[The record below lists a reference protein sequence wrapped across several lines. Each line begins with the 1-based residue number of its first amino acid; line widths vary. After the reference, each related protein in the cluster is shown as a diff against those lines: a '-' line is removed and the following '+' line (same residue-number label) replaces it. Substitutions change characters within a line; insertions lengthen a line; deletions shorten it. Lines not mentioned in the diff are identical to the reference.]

1 MHDTSPMTSSAVLKL
16 SWPQTHGYWEIP
28 VLFEDEHLLAVEKP
42 AGLLTSPD
50 RYDPDRPNLMRL
62 LHAGISVGKT
72 WAKTRGLAYLA
83 NAHRLDFDTSGI
95 LLLAKSKSVLVK
107 LVNLFGTDK
116 PKKRYVGLAQGTAK
130 HEHFEVDAP
139 LAPDPYKPGLMR
151 IDMKNGKKS
160 LTRFKVIENF
170 AGYALLECE
179 PVTGRTHQ
187 IRVHLQRAGMPL
199 VADESY
205 GGLPLFLSRLKP
217 NYRFKRGAE
226 EHPLIKRVALH
237 AFRLEMPHPITGEPL
252 VIDSPWPKDLRV
264 AVKYLRKFASARQF
278 GEA

>member
-1 MHDTSPMTSSAVLKL
+1 MTSSAVLKL

-62 LHAGISVGKT
+62 LHTGISAGKT
-72 WAKTRGLAYLA
+72 WAVTRGLVYLA
-83 NAHRLDFDTSGI
+83 NAYRLDFETSGV
-95 LLLAKSKSVLVK
+95 LLLAKSKAVLVK
-107 LVNLFGTDK
+107 LVNLFGTEK
-116 PKKRYVGLAQGTAK
+116 PRKQYVGLAQGRAE
-130 HEHFEVDAP
+130 HELFDVGAP

-151 IDMKNGKKS
+151 VDMKNGKKS

-170 AGYALLECE
+170 AGYTLLECE

-205 GGLPLFLSRLKP
+205 GGLPLFLSRLKV
-217 NYRFKRGAE
+217 NYRFKRGME
-226 EHPLIKRVALH
+226 ERPLIKRVALH
-237 AFRLEMPHPITGEPL
+237 AFRLEMPHPITGEHL
-252 VIDSPWPKDLRV
+252 VIESPWPKDLRV
-264 AVKYLRKFASARQF
+264 AVKYLRKFAPAAQF

>member
-1 MHDTSPMTSSAVLKL
+1 MTSSAVLKL

-62 LHAGISVGKT
+62 LHTGISAGKT
-72 WAKTRGLAYLA
+72 WAVTRGLVYLA
-83 NAHRLDFDTSGI
+83 NAHRLDFETSGV
-95 LLLAKSKSVLVK
+95 LLLAKSKAVLVK
-107 LVNLFGTDK
+107 LVNLFGTEK
-116 PKKRYVGLAQGTAK
+116 PRKRYVGLAQGRAE
-130 HEHFEVDAP
+130 HELFDVDAP

-151 IDMKNGKKS
+151 VDMKNGKKS

-170 AGYALLECE
+170 AGYTLLECE

-205 GGLPLFLSRLKP
+205 GGLPLFLSRLKV
-217 NYRFKRGAE
+217 NYRFKRGME
-226 EHPLIKRVALH
+226 ERPLIKRVALH
-237 AFRLEMPHPITGEPL
+237 AFRLEMPHPITAEPL
-252 VIDSPWPKDLRV
+252 VIESPWPKDLRV
-264 AVKYLRKFASARQF
+264 AVKYLRKFAPAAQF